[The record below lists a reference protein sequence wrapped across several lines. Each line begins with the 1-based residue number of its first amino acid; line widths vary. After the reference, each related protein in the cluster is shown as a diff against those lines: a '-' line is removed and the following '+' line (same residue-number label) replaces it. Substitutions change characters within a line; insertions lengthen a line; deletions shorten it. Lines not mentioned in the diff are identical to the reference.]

1 MRCVLIGRCLKTAP
15 WMEYTSNQAQI
26 ALVAAGERGAIH
38 PGGLSVF
45 VFWDRL
51 KKKKQLSKWNR
62 LFGWFRCSDDG
73 IEEAHQVIVIPV
85 FPFTFIFGTL
95 WGASCHHFSQFFL
108 LQHFW
113 NPVGKYC
120 LSIGWRI
127 VMTYF
132 FPFLETSPPLQ
143 SCCFQLRVIEW
154 FAKTKKRD
162 CKGKFCVQVV
172 SCWSDLPKQRKGIFC
187 NDRFLCQDQTAVDG
201 FKSS

>member
-1 MRCVLIGRCLKTAP
+1 MESTVWVVSVQWWWNRGSAP
-15 WMEYTSNQAQI
+15 SD
-26 ALVAAGERGAIH
+26 LDPCGE
-38 PGGLSVF
+38 LSVTAQHF
-45 VFWDRL
+45 YFHFWNPVG
-51 KKKKQLSKWNR
+51 SFMSP
-62 LFGWFRCSDDG
+62 LFP
-73 IEEAHQVIVIPV
+73 I
-85 FPFTFIFGTL
+85 
-95 WGASCHHFSQFFL
+95 FL

-143 SCCFQLRVIEW
+143 SGCFQLWVIEW
-154 FAKTKKRD
+154 FVKTKKTD
-162 CKGKFCVQVV
+162 CKGRFCVQVV